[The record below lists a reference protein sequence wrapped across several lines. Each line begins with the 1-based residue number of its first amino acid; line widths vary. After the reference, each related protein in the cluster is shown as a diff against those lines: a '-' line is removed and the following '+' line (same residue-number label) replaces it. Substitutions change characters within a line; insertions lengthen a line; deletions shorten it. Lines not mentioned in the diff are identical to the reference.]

1 MIFHLYNISFKR
13 SLLSHHLQDR
23 FAPGRVPPVIDEQQD
38 WDLVGGEEE
47 SGFTIL
53 EFSRKYITC
62 DDKDLP
68 ITVSH

>member
-1 MIFHLYNISFKR
+1 M
-13 SLLSHHLQDR
+13 QDR
-23 FAPGRVPPVIDEQQD
+23 FAPGQVPPVIDDQQD

-47 SGFTIL
+47 SGFTIR